1 MSVYNRKMFK
11 RNARKALDQAAGG
24 PPVQMFQAGGPV
36 NAGVGYQTFTSPL
49 TGKTYRGAVPSG
61 RGVTS
66 LQPFDIATRYIQG
79 GRNVGYGDD
88 AAISPGEYATL
99 QAYQSAYQAGQSVK
113 DPTDTRLGG
122 AVESVLNPAARVAAG
137 GGAFVRGLATQGLQ
151 SLLSS
156 DKQMPEPLQLSFE
169 PTDAEKK
176 VIGTK
181 PDGSPL
187 TAGEKVVGKRA
198 DGTPITAYDQRV
210 ANEIAAAKQDTTL
223 GQRVASLKPGA
234 IDQDYLTSL
243 GIFEIDPTATSAAA
257 GPQAAQKPKGI
268 FQGPMPAAGPI
279 DDSPESLERIRAERE
294 ARKQMETQG
303 IAFTEEETG
312 QIPSRS
318 ADNYM
323 AGLIMDD
330 IAAANQRKGEDFQ
343 AAVDAADRDEADVD
357 LAKMKAEQ
365 AGSASDGGDGSQA
378 GAGDGTQAG
387 DGTDTEGD
395 GETSVKEEVQRVITE
410 GTPEEQQSELE
421 RLMKEFTDNAPEY
434 EGMNQGLALA
444 KIGFAM
450 AAGKS
455 PNAIENIANAMEQ
468 GADMLIKDKSKRDE
482 FNRQVQLSALQY
494 GLKDIAA
501 QRQQER
507 AAEFQTT
514 DYVLMPGEKYTTP
527 DGRVITGGEQGT
539 TISLRKSDVL
549 QNGLPEGVQGSN
561 MAVALLN
568 KKATLEAAIAKAN
581 ADGIKS
587 RTLDT
592 PKKITE
598 YVDDY
603 SNAVTDVINANN
615 AMHLTKQV
623 MIMNAEGKITGF
635 QPGFNSMIAKAMAAA
650 GVDATSY
657 TDRDLAIA
665 DLRKVFQKLVPL
677 TLGKDQS
684 ANSISNQDVNRLA
697 DAYMSDAVLKGGVL
711 GLMTTPANVLDSK
724 LSGILVEF
732 QNAQDDA
739 LGKLT
744 SLEETG
750 AEFLTPS
757 GAALGSR
764 VSAQRKRLQPFL
776 PGGSKPM
783 FSVGDDGV
791 YRRV

>member
-1 MSVYNRKMFK
+1 MSVYSRKMFK
-11 RNARKALDQAAGG
+11 RNARKALDQAAGV
-24 PPVQMFQAGGPV
+24 PPVQKFNLGGVV
-36 NAGVGYQTFTSPL
+36 NYQTYTSPL
-49 TGKTYRGAVPSG
+49 TGKTFSGVAPSG
-61 RGVTS
+61 RGATS
-66 LQPFDIATRYIQG
+66 LQPLDIATRYITS
-79 GRNVGYGDD
+79 GRDVGYGD
-88 AAISPGEYATL
+88 AAVSPGEYSVL
-99 QAYQSAYQAGQSVK
+99 QAYESANKMARNAK
-113 DPTDTRLGG
+113 DPSGSRLGG
-122 AVESVLNPAARVAAG
+122 ALEGLVNNPMTRAG
-137 GGAFVRGLATQGLQ
+137 VGGAAFIRGLAEQGVQGLLG
-151 SLLSS
+151 SG
-156 DKQMPEPLQLSFE
+156 E
-169 PTDAEKK
+169 A
-176 VIGTK
+176 GTETFG
-181 PDGSPL
+181 D
-187 TAGEKVVGKRA
+187 
-198 DGTPITAYDQRV
+198 RV
-210 ANEIAAAKQDTTL
+210 S
-223 GQRVASLKPGA
+223 GMKPGEL
-234 IDQDYLTSL
+234 DPEFLKSL
-243 GIFEIDPTATSAAA
+243 GLVENIDAKNMQTASSRGRPMPTT
-257 GPQAAQKPKGI
+257 PKGI
-268 FQGPMPAAGPI
+268 FQGPMPATGPI
-279 DDSPESLERIRAERE
+279 DDSPESLERIRAEQE
-294 ARKQMETQG
+294 ARKQMEIQG

-357 LAKMKAEQ
+357 LAKMKAEKDRL
-365 AGSASDGGDGSQA
+365 GPIRPN
-378 GAGDGTQAG
+378 AGDGDG
-387 DGTDTEGD
+387 DGD

-421 RLMKEFTDNAPEY
+421 LLMKEFTDNAPEY

-455 PNAIENIANAMEQ
+455 SNAIENIASAMEQ

-514 DYVLMPGEKYTTP
+514 DYVLMPGAKYTTP

-549 QNGLPEGVQGSN
+549 ENGLPEGVQGSN

-568 KKATLEAAIAKAN
+568 KKAALEAAIVKSE

-592 PKKITE
+592 PKKVTE
-598 YVDDY
+598 YVNDY
-603 SNAVTDVINANN
+603 SSAVTDVINANN

-623 MIMNAEGKITGF
+623 MIQNAEGKVTGF
-635 QPGFNSMIAKAMAAA
+635 QPGFRSLIGNAMALAN
-650 GVDATSY
+650 VDAKSY

-724 LSGILVEF
+724 LNGILVEF
-732 QNAQDDA
+732 QNAQDEA

-757 GAALGSR
+757 GAALSSR
-764 VSAQRKRLQPFL
+764 VSAQRTRLQPFL

-783 FSVGDDGV
+783 FGVGDDGV
-791 YRRV
+791 YRRT